1 MKIGFLFAG
10 QGAQTLGMGK
20 DLYEKYETVRNV
32 YDKVKELTNIDV
44 AKISFEGPEEELN
57 QTKYTQ
63 LCILTMSL
71 SILELL
77 KENGI
82 KAEASCGLSLGE
94 YSSLIYSHALSFDE
108 GVKLVQKRGEYMQ
121 NLAPQGEWAMA
132 AVLGMGEKEVQEICD
147 KVTDGFVVP
156 VNFNTTGQIVI
167 SGEKKAVEQAE
178 IIAKEM
184 GVKKL
189 RILNT
194 SGPFHTEK
202 LKKASDEL
210 RKELENI
217 TINKFETVV
226 VKNIDGTVYTDKDDV
241 KDILARHIIS
251 PVRFSNS
258 LRTMQDLGID
268 TFIEIGPRKNF
279 IRIC

>member
-1 MKIGFLFAG
+1 MIG
-10 QGAQTLGMGK
+10 K
-20 DLYEKYETVRNV
+20 
-32 YDKVKELTNIDV
+32 
-44 AKISFEGPEEELN
+44 
-57 QTKYTQ
+57 
-63 LCILTMSL
+63 
-71 SILELL
+71 
-77 KENGI
+77 
-82 KAEASCGLSLGE
+82 
-94 YSSLIYSHALSFDE
+94 
-108 GVKLVQKRGEYMQ
+108 
-121 NLAPQGEWAMA
+121 
-132 AVLGMGEKEVQEICD
+132 
-147 KVTDGFVVP
+147 
-156 VNFNTTGQIVI
+156 
-167 SGEKKAVEQAE
+167 
-178 IIAKEM
+178 
-184 GVKKL
+184 
-189 RILNT
+189 
-194 SGPFHTEK
+194 TEK